1 MRAALIVVLAALSA
15 SCNTTD
21 ASSAGTLPPSPAP
34 ITTETFTGT
43 VAVGSTNFHSF
54 AVALSN
60 GLLTVTLTAAG
71 PPSNISMGLALG
83 TPGDGVCSQLMNASV
98 RTSAGSS
105 PQLGGTVNAGPY
117 CVAIFDVGNQT
128 APVGYALTV
137 THY

>member
-1 MRAALIVVLAALSA
+1 MRMALIVVLAALSTA
-15 SCNTTD
+15 CNTSD
-21 ASSAGTLPPSPAP
+21 GSSGGTLPPSPAP
-34 ITTETFTGT
+34 VTTETFGGT
-43 VAVGSTNFHSF
+43 VAVGGTNFHSF

-83 TPGDGVCSQLMNASV
+83 TPSNGTCTQLTNATV
-98 RTSAGSS
+98 RTPAGST

-117 CVAIFDVGNQT
+117 CVVIFDVGNQT
-128 APVGYALTV
+128 SPVTYSLTV